1 MKTKRVIEVVS
12 YVSELTNSVMYKII
26 KNGVEAARGNNLK
39 RLLEVYGQI

>member
-1 MKTKRVIEVVS
+1 MKKKILEVVNCA
-12 YVSELTNSVMYKII
+12 SEVTGVTMYKIM